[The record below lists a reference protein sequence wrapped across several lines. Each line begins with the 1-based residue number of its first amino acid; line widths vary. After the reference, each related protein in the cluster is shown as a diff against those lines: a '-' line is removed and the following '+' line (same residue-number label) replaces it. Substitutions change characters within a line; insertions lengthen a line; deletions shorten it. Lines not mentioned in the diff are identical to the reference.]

1 MSSRQKQMVS
11 QELRDKGSR
20 VEIVE
25 EKEDV
30 TSENNNVIAK
40 ICLIFRETK
49 YNIISLLN
57 CLTISVYLKKYFFKC
72 C

>member
-1 MSSRQKQMVS
+1 MVS

-25 EKEDV
+25 EQEDV

-40 ICLIFRETK
+40 
-49 YNIISLLN
+49 NIGMTGNEILGSR
-57 CLTISVYLKKYFFKC
+57 
-72 C
+72 